1 MTPDEK
7 TGFGKAMY
15 ALFLPYGK
23 PPAADLVQVWW
34 DVCAEVSLA
43 EFKAAAAQHVA
54 ECRFVPT
61 PADILDRCP
70 SRNLG
75 HPDPETAWNLL
86 PKSETDTAYVT
97 AQMMAGLAACQDS
110 LDRGDLIGA
119 RMAFLEVYRRELQDA
134 RRRREGAKPWLS
146 KGCGLTYEQSET
158 ASQHA
163 LEQAAAVGLMP
174 MPTTSPM
181 LPGSRTTTGLETA
194 ASLLPFIG
202 PGKAASTT

>member
-7 TGFGKAMY
+7 TAFGKAMY

-34 DVCAEVSLA
+34 DVCADVNLG

-54 ECRFVPT
+54 ESRFVPT

-86 PKSETDTAYVT
+86 PKAETDTAYVT

-110 LDRGDLIGA
+110 LERGDLIGA
-119 RMAFLEVYRRELQDA
+119 RMAFLETYRHQLQDA

-146 KGCGLTYEQSET
+146 KGCGLTYEQSEN
-158 ASQHA
+158 ASQQA
-163 LEQAAAVGLMP
+163 LLQAASVGLMP
-174 MPTTSPM
+174 MPTTLPM
-181 LPGSRTTTGLETA
+181 LPGSRTTTGPATV
-194 ASLLPFIG
+194 ASLLPCIARD
-202 PGKAASTT
+202 KSA